1 MLGWSP
7 AATAARTAQ
16 PSAGASDTLCAAA
29 AVEATG
35 AAAAAAAEARF
46 VVTSRKAQAGLN
58 LKP

>member
-16 PSAGASDTLCAAA
+16 PSAGASDTLRAAA
-29 AVEATG
+29 AVGATG
-35 AAAAAAAEARF
+35 AAAAAEARF